1 MDDRILT
8 LFLIESMTLSFADGI
23 RKVEKP
29 TIPGTSQRVYKRD
42 GLLYL
47 ETSAGTNLRSRTGI
61 YVMRED
67 PVMPVFGMD
76 IVTEFQVGALTNRHV
91 VYTDV
96 LRAVHNARLAGFE
109 RTRSEIAAGSEAF
122 CLFRIPNHEEPAPV
136 GKRGV
141 AGTFKYNET
150 VDDNLAFFG
159 GSEEVN
165 FQPLH
170 GGSRELLFRSQIQ
183 GCRL

>member
-1 MDDRILT
+1 MDDQTLT

-23 RKVEKP
+23 RKVEKS

-47 ETSAGTNLRSRTGI
+47 EILSGTNLRRKTGI
-61 YVMRED
+61 YVMLED

-76 IVTEFQVGALTNRHV
+76 IVAEFKAGALANRSV

-109 RTRSEIAAGSEAF
+109 RTRTDIAEGKPF
-122 CLFRIPNHEEPAPV
+122 CIFRIPDHEEPAPV
-136 GKRGV
+136 GKHGV

-159 GSEEVN
+159 GGEEIH

-170 GGSRELLFRSQIQ
+170 GGGRELLFRS
-183 GCRL
+183 